1 MIREIGK
8 VGVVGAGM
16 MGSEIGLVSALAGCN
31 VIVQDTNESAT
42 DSLHERMGKIL
53 DKGVER
59 GFYET
64 AQRDVAL
71 ANLATTTSLD
81 DFSECD
87 LVIEAAVEDAGVKGE
102 IFRRLDALCQPDC
115 IVTSNTSTISILS
128 LSAGFSP
135 ERRGRFMG
143 THFFSPVSRMKLVEV
158 IPQRETDEVD
168 FETVMEFC
176 RSIDKEPIKIKDVVG
191 FAVNRVLHALLI
203 EAVRLVEEG
212 VATPQDVDTACRLGL
227 GHPIGPFQLMDLTK
241 NSLSL
246 KVQGILEDAYGPRF
260 HSRPLLRQ
268 MVDAGNDGRYVGSG
282 WYEGGT
288 TNKK

>member
-8 VGVVGAGM
+8 LGVVGAGM
-16 MGSEIGLVSALAGCN
+16 MGSEIGLVSALAGCQ
-31 VIVQDTNESAT
+31 VVVQDTDEAAT
-42 DSLHERMGKIL
+42 GSLHERMGRIL

-59 GFYET
+59 GFYEA
-64 AQRDVAL
+64 AQRDAAL
-71 ANLATTTSLD
+71 ANLATTASLE
-81 DFSECD
+81 DFAD
-87 LVIEAAVEDAGVKGE
+87 RDMVIEAAVEDAGVKGE
-102 IFRRLDALCQPDC
+102 IFGRLDALCRPDC

-128 LSAGFSP
+128 LSASFAP

-158 IPQRETDEVD
+158 IPQRETDEAD
-168 FETVMEFC
+168 FETAMAFC
-176 RSIDKEPIKIKDVVG
+176 RAIGKEPIRIKDVVG

-212 VATPQDVDTACRLGL
+212 VATPEDVDTACRLGL

-268 MVDAGNDGRYVGSG
+268 MVDAGHDGRHVGSG
-282 WYEGGT
+282 WYEDGA
-288 TNKK
+288 KKKK

>member
-1 MIREIGK
+1 MTREISK

-16 MGSEIGLVSALAGCN
+16 MGSEIGLVTALAGCN
-31 VIVQDTNESAT
+31 VIVQDTDEAAAS
-42 DSLHERMGKIL
+42 SLHARMGRIL

-59 GFYET
+59 GFHEA
-64 AQRDVAL
+64 AQREAAL
-71 ANLATTTSLD
+71 ANLSTTASLD
-81 DFSECD
+81 EFAECD

-102 IFRRLDALCQPDC
+102 IFRRLDALCRPDC

-128 LSAGFSP
+128 LSAAFAP

-143 THFFSPVSRMKLVEV
+143 THFFSPASRMKLVEV
-158 IPQRETDEVD
+158 IPQRETDTAD
-168 FETVMEFC
+168 FETVMAFC
-176 RSIDKEPIKIKDVVG
+176 RAIGKEPIKIKDVVG

-212 VATPQDVDTACRLGL
+212 VATAQDVDTACRLGL

-260 HSRPLLRQ
+260 HARPLLRQ
-268 MVDAGNDGRYVGSG
+268 MVDAGHDGRYVGSG
-282 WYEGGT
+282 WYEDGAA
-288 TNKK
+288 KKK

>member
-1 MIREIGK
+1 MTSEINK

-16 MGSEIGLVSALAGCN
+16 MGSEIALVSAMAGCS
-31 VIVQDTNESAT
+31 VIVQDTDEAAT
-42 DSLHERMGKIL
+42 ASLLARIGKIL

-59 GFYET
+59 GFT
-64 AQRDVAL
+64 QAAQRDTAL
-71 ANLATTTSLD
+71 ANLSTTASLG
-81 DFSECD
+81 DFADRD

-102 IFRRLDALCQPDC
+102 LFRRLDVLCRPDC

-128 LSAGFSP
+128 LSANFAP

-143 THFFSPVSRMKLVEV
+143 THFFSPASRMKLVEV
-158 IPQRETDEVD
+158 IAQRETDEAD
-168 FETVMEFC
+168 FATVMAFC
-176 RSIDKEPIKIKDVVG
+176 RTIGKEPIKIKDVVG

-212 VATPQDVDTACRLGL
+212 VATPEDVDTACRLGL

-268 MVDAGNDGRYVGSG
+268 MVDAGHDGRYVGSG
-282 WYEGGT
+282 WYEGRA
-288 TNKK
+288 KK